1 MEQTLHCGWGLRGP
15 TPPVTRSDVSIML
28 HVIAMHY
35 LQDSYGCN
43 LVCQVAG
50 SKQWTLFPPS
60 DSAHLS
66 PTRVPYEESSVY
78 SLVNM
83 VSLEHN
89 YQHILDKV
97 SQHQRKYLYLISF
110 CS

>member
-1 MEQTLHCGWGLRGP
+1 MEQTLHSGWGHEEP
-15 TPPVTRSDVSIML
+15 TPPAIRSELSHMGRVVTSYL
-28 HVIAMHY
+28 H

-60 DSAHLS
+60 ASPHLS

-78 SLVNM
+78 SRVNM
-83 VSLEHN
+83 VILEHN
-89 YQHILDKV
+89 YQHLLDKV
-97 SQHQRKYLYLISF
+97 DNQIR
-110 CS
+110 

>member
-1 MEQTLHCGWGLRGP
+1 MP
-15 TPPVTRSDVSIML
+15 TPPAIRSDVMREVGRSHL
-28 HVIAMHY
+28 LV
-35 LQDSYGCN
+35 QDSYGCN

-60 DSAHLS
+60 ASTHLS

-83 VSLEHN
+83 VNLEQN
-89 YQHILDKV
+89 YQHLLDKV
-97 SQHQRKYLYLISF
+97 CNSTRR
-110 CS
+110 

>member
-1 MEQTLHCGWGLRGP
+1 M
-15 TPPVTRSDVSIML
+15 
-28 HVIAMHY
+28 
-35 LQDSYGCN
+35 
-43 LVCQVAG
+43 CQVAG

-60 DSAHLS
+60 DSPHLS

-97 SQHQRKYLYLISF
+97 
-110 CS
+110 